1 MGVLLNGRLHTLK
14 AMVGKREAKTVQ
26 GGDASPR
33 LVGSVLSNI
42 KKNSPL
48 YGVITGALVKK
59 IIAGRSGAREF
70 AGDVILSVS
79 QQPVENVNNLKRA
92 LGDNPNQLLLN
103 VRQGNSGI
111 LSFCADIAALYPPV
125 TGGKKATSS
134 PSLTGCSKFANSI
147 LTAINKLG

>member
-48 YGVITGALVKK
+48 YGVITGVLVKK
-59 IIAGRSGAREF
+59 DYSRQKRRARVCGRC
-70 AGDVILSVS
+70 
-79 QQPVENVNNLKRA
+79 
-92 LGDNPNQLLLN
+92 NP
-103 VRQGNSGI
+103 VRQS
-111 LSFCADIAALYPPV
+111 A
-125 TGGKKATSS
+125 TGGERQ
-134 PSLTGCSKFANSI
+134 
-147 LTAINKLG
+147 